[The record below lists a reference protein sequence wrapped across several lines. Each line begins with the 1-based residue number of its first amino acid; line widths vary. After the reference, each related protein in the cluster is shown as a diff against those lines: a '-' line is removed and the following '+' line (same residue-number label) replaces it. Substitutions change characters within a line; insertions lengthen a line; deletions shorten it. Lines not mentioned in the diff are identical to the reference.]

1 MYIVS
6 GIESNEGN
14 NFIIVATEY
23 YTRWPIAKAV
33 QNADGITTAKFLYT
47 EIFCTFG
54 PPAEI
59 LTDRGTHFKNEMIK
73 EFCKLVNVNYKF
85 STPYPPQTYGAVENL
100 NRTLINIL

>member
-1 MYIVS
+1 MYQDLKKAIKSCSIYQVCDKKVRETITSAWPIHVNKNFQRFRLDYIVS
-6 GIESNEGN
+6 GMELHEGN

-33 QNADGITTAKFLYT
+33 QNVDRITTAKFLYI

-59 LTDRGTHFKNEMIK
+59 LTDRG
-73 EFCKLVNVNYKF
+73 
-85 STPYPPQTYGAVENL
+85 
-100 NRTLINIL
+100 